1 MKYGVKKYSRY
12 NSKTISKKRT
22 INRPSNRRFP
32 SYHLPLELY
41 FASMFN
47 FLQIKLIFIRKFFVQ
62 GLVPK
67 QRLKVTRKK
76 PIKFHE
82 QVFQTASN
90 QNGNLL
96 SGRQVQRP
104 DHSSVLP
111 NYEYEGRLFG
121 QYSKYVTDGI
131 SWIWIFMNAQL
142 FNFKNE
148 IN

>member
-22 INRPSNRRFP
+22 INGPSNRRFP

-41 FASMFN
+41 FANMFN
-47 FLQIKLIFIRKFFVQ
+47 FLQIKLIFIRKVLVQ
-62 GLVPK
+62 GLVLK

-111 NYEYEGRLFG
+111 NYEYEDRLFG

-131 SWIWIFMNAQL
+131 SWIWIFMTAQL
-142 FNFKNE
+142 FNFKNK